1 MNKKLTLSTVPLVVV
16 VALGAMV
23 IGVGSTTLSL
33 NNHSQQ
39 LAAANANVIQTN
51 TVGSVGTQFI
61 PLTDFSG
68 SPQLSSLADGVD
80 LPSFLQ
86 GLFDL
91 LIVVGATLAVIQI
104 TRGGFIYMTQDVIS
118 SKIKAKD
125 IIRDAVVGLVLLLS
139 TVLIL
144 RQINPDL
151 VKLDLNPQPPP
162 AVSGAGNGSAT
173 PAPMTEEERRAMYRA
188 QGKSYVYTAGN
199 TDYCNNSIGTAVPCQ

>member
-1 MNKKLTLSTVPLVVV
+1 MNKKLTLSAVPLVVV

-33 NNHSQQ
+33 NNPSQQ

-51 TVGSVGTQFI
+51 TMGPVGTQFI

-151 VKLDLNPQPPP
+151 VKLDLNPAPP

-188 QGKSYVYTAGN
+188 QGKSYVYTPEAASS
-199 TDYCNNSIGTAVPCQ
+199 T

>member
-1 MNKKLTLSTVPLVVV
+1 MNKKLTLSAVPLVVV

-33 NNHSQQ
+33 NNPSQQ

-51 TVGSVGTQFI
+51 TMGPVGTQFI

-80 LPSFLQ
+80 LTSFLQ

-151 VKLDLNPQPPP
+151 VKLDLNPAPP

-199 TDYCNNSIGTAVPCQ
+199 TDYCNNSMGTAVPCQ